1 VTTPNNHGQHRTSD
15 HAGLGAALGG
25 MRDRSSSAASDD
37 EQNRPTLRGRAGI
50 FDVMISQHTRLGLR
64 AQPFS
69 HSRIARR
76 LLPCT
81 GLSNRRADRLLP
93 DRPADLPHA
102 AHEGHIG
109 ALSFRLRSLYDGG
122 GYGRLLTSEKLAID
136 NLSAPE
142 QAGEPTPTPI
152 TTSENTKAG
161 RAE

>member
-1 VTTPNNHGQHRTSD
+1 MIPATNNQQHRSEHGWGGGTPLAALCRAHTSAAHD
-15 HAGLGAALGG
+15 KAQSGAQPRPVCVTGSDLLAGLMQFLPVRTGG
-25 MRDRSSSAASDD
+25 GLNRS
-37 EQNRPTLRGRAGI
+37 
-50 FDVMISQHTRLGLR
+50 RL
-64 AQPFS
+64 FS
-69 HSRIARR
+69 NS
-76 LLPCT
+76 
-81 GLSNRRADRLLP
+81 
-93 DRPADLPHA
+93 HA